1 MENMQEKIQA
11 HEQRV
16 RRLNGVWENFQRQQE
31 EREQRNPRNIMF
43 NALGG
48 KDGRLNAPEK
58 MNLVQKAL
66 YASQDEVV
74 NDGEENKKLSQF
86 VNDLAE
92 AIEKDTFYFEQAN
105 SIERIDCETST
116 MNEYFTWIEE
126 GQTIVKHMNDG
137 EVTPQDFAEKND
149 FLDMSFQRETELLTC
164 LGLYER
170 SMQMGNQDAKV
181 RFDELR
187 LKLQKLREIRS
198 SIETTCNHEVD
209 HKVERREYEVALE
222 YYRLIGLMRQMGAR
236 PTRTQVEEFRE
247 RSLALKVDHS
257 VDVEMLPGYSFYTRL
272 LEDVR
277 HADRRE
283 REIRENSFDHSLSY
297 NRSPG
302 EFIYMAKHV
311 EDKGE
316 DIRTR
321 IERLRGL
328 RPPLKE
334 VPAYDER
341 KLRARALTREGIELA
356 LARQAQREAMDRA

>member
-105 SIERIDCETST
+105 SIERINCETST

-236 PTRTQVEEFRE
+236 PTRTQAEEFRE
-247 RSLALKVDHS
+247 RSLALKVDHG

-297 NRSPG
+297 NHSPG

>member
-105 SIERIDCETST
+105 SIERINCETST

-236 PTRTQVEEFRE
+236 PTRTQAEEFRE
-247 RSLALKVDHS
+247 RSLAL
-257 VDVEMLPGYSFYTRL
+257 
-272 LEDVR
+272 
-277 HADRRE
+277 
-283 REIRENSFDHSLSY
+283 
-297 NRSPG
+297 
-302 EFIYMAKHV
+302 
-311 EDKGE
+311 
-316 DIRTR
+316 
-321 IERLRGL
+321 
-328 RPPLKE
+328 
-334 VPAYDER
+334 
-341 KLRARALTREGIELA
+341 
-356 LARQAQREAMDRA
+356 

>member
-58 MNLVQKAL
+58 MNLVQKVL

-105 SIERIDCETST
+105 SIERINCETST

-236 PTRTQVEEFRE
+236 PTRTQAEEFRE

-257 VDVEMLPGYSFYTRL
+257 IDVEMLPGYSFIRGCWKTYVMPTGESAKFARTVLTTVCLITAVRANLFIWPNMSKIKAKISVPVLNVCAACVRRL
-272 LEDVR
+272 KRFRLMMNGNC
-277 HADRRE
+277 APE
-283 REIRENSFDHSLSY
+283 R
-297 NRSPG
+297 
-302 EFIYMAKHV
+302 
-311 EDKGE
+311 
-316 DIRTR
+316 
-321 IERLRGL
+321 
-328 RPPLKE
+328 
-334 VPAYDER
+334 
-341 KLRARALTREGIELA
+341 
-356 LARQAQREAMDRA
+356 